1 MLLLAAP
8 KGSAAAVA
16 AVAATAMVSDETK
29 EWLSEHKKPLIGAAV
44 LAALVVALL
53 LYIFV
58 FRKWWGTSSAANV
71 GATTTAMGKTSG
83 GSLGKLVAATEAGT
97 GSEPTTYK
105 VTMKTAHGKF
115 VTLTPTGTVEAN
127 RSVAASDWEHVTIV
141 VAGPPYAAG
150 GNATLVA
157 LKSSSGKWVGMS
169 GGCGKLWVSTAGAA
183 PGPNELFLL
192 FELGGSK
199 YALSSH
205 ACRLFVSARAA
216 DEQYKLSAER
226 KEPKSWEQFELTVVA
241 GP

>member
-169 GGCGKLWVSTAGAA
+169 GGSRRPGLHRAPTSFSCYSSWAA
-183 PGPNELFLL
+183 PSTRCPAMRAGCSCQPGPPTNSISCRPNE
-192 FELGGSK
+192 
-199 YALSSH
+199 
-205 ACRLFVSARAA
+205 
-216 DEQYKLSAER
+216 
-226 KEPKSWEQFELTVVA
+226 KSQSRGNSLN
-241 GP
+241 